1 MSDRLDRIVP
11 FTFSLL
17 FLILLDY
24 MNTGVTSNL
33 LMRQKKFSIEKV
45 IRLIFDEVI
54 MSDRHMQDRQMY
66 SLLQLFGNTEK
77 IRLNSRLESIITD
90 YVLPILTVILL

>member
-54 MSDRHMQDRQMY
+54 MSDRHM
-66 SLLQLFGNTEK
+66 
-77 IRLNSRLESIITD
+77 
-90 YVLPILTVILL
+90 

>member
-17 FLILLDY
+17 FLISLDY

-33 LMRQKKFSIEKV
+33 LMRQKKISIEKV

-54 MSDRHMQDRQMY
+54 MSDRHM
-66 SLLQLFGNTEK
+66 
-77 IRLNSRLESIITD
+77 
-90 YVLPILTVILL
+90 

>member
-17 FLILLDY
+17 FLISLDY

-54 MSDRHMQDRQMY
+54 MSDRHM
-66 SLLQLFGNTEK
+66 
-77 IRLNSRLESIITD
+77 
-90 YVLPILTVILL
+90 